1 MPPTRRIATCLA
13 VAVAVALLCAA
24 ASPAR
29 GPSVRAWLTTG
40 DRTSLLAEQP
50 PQALGAPDPSAP
62 IISVDPTRAYQRIE
76 GLGASITDSSAH
88 LLARSPD
95 RDAIMRDL
103 FDPRGGLGLSYLR
116 QPMGAS
122 DFVVGPHYTYDDVPA
137 GQTDFSL
144 KHFSIAHDRAEILP
158 LLRQAIRL
166 NPNLKIMAT
175 PWSPPAWMK
184 TNDSLV
190 GGRFKDDPRVYYAYA
205 RYFVRF
211 IQEYRRAGVP
221 IDAVTLQNEP
231 QNRAPSGYP
240 GMDLRDGEEARLVVA
255 VGRAFRRAGLRT
267 KILGYDHNWSLHPND
282 VGPPDDP
289 ANAEYARSLLDNAAA
304 RRYLAGTAFHCYFG
318 DPDRQSKLHDLYP
331 DKDVYFT
338 ECSGSESG
346 NPATTFPDTLHW
358 HTRFLT
364 VGAIRN
370 WAKTVITWNLALD
383 PAGGPHNGGCDTC
396 FGVVTIDPATG
407 HATPTADYYVF
418 GHVTRFIR
426 PGAVRVDSTVAG
438 NAWNVAFRNPDGS
451 VVLVVVNDDWGT
463 TTQHFNVTA
472 GHGQGFSYAL
482 QPGAV
487 ATFVLPAGHRE

>member
-1 MPPTRRIATCLA
+1 MPPTRRIAICLA
-13 VAVAVALLCAA
+13 AAVVALLCAA

-62 IISVDPTRAYQRIE
+62 TIDVDPTRAYQRID

-122 DFVVGPHYTYDDVPA
+122 DFVVGRHYTYDDVPA
-137 GQTDFSL
+137 GHTDFSL
-144 KHFSIAHDRAEILP
+144 KHFSIGHDRAEILP

-190 GGRFKDDPRVYYAYA
+190 GGRFKDDPRVYDAYA

-240 GMDLRDGEEARLVVA
+240 GMDLRDEEEARLVVA
-255 VGRAFRRAGLRT
+255 VGRAFQRAGIRT

-289 ANAEYARSLLDNAAA
+289 ANADYARSLLDNAAA

-318 DPDRQSKLHDLYP
+318 DPDRQSRLHDLYP

-338 ECSGSESG
+338 ECSGSQSG

-364 VGAIRN
+364 VGTIRN

-383 PAGGPHNGGCDTC
+383 PSGGPHNGGCDTC

-463 TTQHFNVTA
+463 TTQHFGVKLGATSFTYDLPA
-472 GHGQGFSYAL
+472 
-482 QPGAV
+482 GAV
-487 ATFVLPAGHRE
+487 ATFVLPRGA